1 MSPRTPTI
9 HDDLERTAAPGMCI
23 PTVGVH
29 IGAGRGKRPSHSLL
43 DVASEK
49 QACKVAHV
57 LLKDFALTCIAEEVT
72 RQNLS
77 PSIRKKVEAKAAL
90 EIRKQTENFS
100 IHWVQSSARGLAK
113 VTDLEAYVKRRL
125 AAVGDFKDIRRK
137 VENVVVCSLL
147 SVTQIAN
154 R

>member
-23 PTVGVH
+23 PTVDVRH
-29 IGAGRGKRPSHSLL
+29 RRWTRKRPSRSLL
-43 DVASEK
+43 GVASEK
-49 QACKVAHV
+49 QACKVANI

-77 PSIRKKVEAKAAL
+77 PSIRKKVESKAAL
-90 EIRKQTENFS
+90 EIRKQTENYS
-100 IHWVQSSARGLAK
+100 THWVQFSARGLAK

-137 VENVVVCSLL
+137 VEKVVVYSLL